1 MSTAHAIDNL
11 KAALACLPGVG
22 PKSAQRMAYYLIERD
37 RAGARAIA
45 TALTHALDTIQ
56 HCRRCNNL
64 SETELCDLCA
74 SPSRKHSLLCIVET
88 PADLEAIEQT
98 GSYKGCYFVLM
109 GTISPLDGIGPDNIG
124 VERLLEVLDEFP
136 VDEIILATNLTVEG
150 ETTAE
155 YLTELLS
162 GREKSSA
169 ISLTRIA
176 RGVPVGG
183 ELEYIDRNTVARA
196 IDERREV
203 RQAGKLLNKGS

>member
-1 MSTAHAIDNL
+1 MSTAHAIEKL
-11 KAALACLPGVG
+11 RAALACLPGVG

-37 RAGARAIA
+37 RSGAREIA
-45 TALTHALDTIQ
+45 AALTHALDSIQ

-64 SETELCDLCA
+64 SETELCPLCA
-74 SPSRKHSLLCIVET
+74 SPSRQHSQLCIVET

-98 GSYKGCYFVLM
+98 GSYRGCYFVLM
-109 GTISPLDGIGPDNIG
+109 GTISPLDGVGPDNLGID
-124 VERLLEVLDEFP
+124 RLLEVLQEF
-136 VDEIILATNLTVEG
+136 DIEEIILATNLTAEG

-155 YLTELLS
+155 YLTDLLD
-162 GREKSSA
+162 GKDIARD

-196 IDERREV
+196 INERRQV
-203 RQAGKLLNKGS
+203 SKPKHQA

>member
-11 KAALACLPGVG
+11 KTALACLPGVG

-64 SETELCDLCA
+64 SETEICDLCA

-162 GREKSSA
+162 GREKSSN

-176 RGVPVGG
+176 RGGPVGG

-203 RQAGKLLNKGS
+203 KQSGSLRNKGA

>member
-1 MSTAHAIDNL
+1 MSSAHAIESL

-37 RAGARAIA
+37 REGARAIA
-45 TALTHALDTIQ
+45 TALTHALDLIQ
-56 HCRRCNNL
+56 HCKRCNNL
-64 SETELCDLCA
+64 SETEICELCA
-74 SPSRKHSLLCIVET
+74 SPTRKHSQLCIVET

-98 GSYKGCYFVLM
+98 GTYKGCYFVLM

-124 VERLLEVLDEFP
+124 VDRLLSVLDEYAI
-136 VDEIILATNLTVEG
+136 EEAILATNLTAEG

-155 YLTELLS
+155 YLTGLL
-162 GREKSSA
+162 GDRNLT
-169 ISLTRIA
+169 LTRIA

-196 IDERREV
+196 IDERRAV
-203 RQAGKLLNKGS
+203 HSGKNSAGGEQDGT

>member
-1 MSTAHAIDNL
+1 MSAAHAIENL
-11 KAALACLPGVG
+11 RAALACLPGVG

-37 RAGARAIA
+37 REGARGIA
-45 TALTHALDTIQ
+45 SALMHALDSIQ

-64 SETELCDLCA
+64 SEAELCPLCA
-74 SPSRKHSLLCIVET
+74 SASRKHSQLCIVET

-98 GSYKGCYFVLM
+98 GSYNGCYFVLM
-109 GTISPLDGIGPDNIG
+109 GTISPLDGIGPENLGID
-124 VERLLEVLDEFP
+124 RLLEVLDEF
-136 VDEIILATNLTVEG
+136 DIEEIILATNLTAEG

-155 YLTELLS
+155 YLTDLLA
-162 GREKSSA
+162 GKEVARG

-196 IDERREV
+196 INERQRVERV
-203 RQAGKLLNKGS
+203 GKQGN

>member
-1 MSTAHAIDNL
+1 MSTAHAIENL
-11 KAALACLPGVG
+11 RTALSCLPGVG
-22 PKSAQRMAYYLIERD
+22 PKSAQRMAYYLIERN
-37 RAGARAIA
+37 REGARGIA
-45 TALTHALDTIQ
+45 SALMHALDSIQ

-64 SETELCDLCA
+64 SESELCPLCT

-124 VERLLEVLDEFP
+124 IERLLEVLSEFD
-136 VDEIILATNLTVEG
+136 VEEIIIATNLTVEG
-150 ETTAE
+150 ETTADF
-155 YLTELLS
+155 LTDLLTAKEVAKGIRLS
-162 GREKSSA
+162 
-169 ISLTRIA
+169 RIA

-196 IDERREV
+196 INE
-203 RQAGKLLNKGS
+203 RQAIEQKRQPDPEEA

>member
-1 MSTAHAIDNL
+1 MSTANAIENL
-11 KAALACLPGVG
+11 RAALACLPGVG

-37 RAGARAIA
+37 REGARAIA
-45 TALTHALDTIQ
+45 SALNHALDSIK

-64 SETELCDLCA
+64 SENELCTLCS
-74 SPSRKHSLLCIVET
+74 SPSRKYSQLCIVET

-109 GTISPLDGIGPDNIG
+109 GTISPLDGIGPDNLGID
-124 VERLLEVLDEFP
+124 RLLQVLHEYEIE
-136 VDEIILATNLTVEG
+136 EIILATNLTAEG

-155 YLTELLS
+155 YLTDLLS
-162 GREKSSA
+162 GKEIAKG

-196 IDERREV
+196 IDERRKV
-203 RQAGKLLNKGS
+203 S

>member
-11 KAALACLPGVG
+11 KTALACLPGVG

-124 VERLLEVLDEFP
+124 VERLLEVLDECP

-162 GREKSSA
+162 GRQKSST

-196 IDERREV
+196 IDARREV
-203 RQAGKLLNKGS
+203 RQSGKLRNKGS

>member
-1 MSTAHAIDNL
+1 MSTAHAIENL
-11 KAALACLPGVG
+11 RAALACLPGVG

-37 RAGARAIA
+37 RIGARSIA
-45 TALTHALDTIQ
+45 SALTHALDSIQ

-64 SETELCDLCA
+64 SETELCSLCA
-74 SPSRKHSLLCIVET
+74 SPSRRHGQLCIVET

-109 GTISPLDGIGPDNIG
+109 GTISPLDGIGPDNLGID
-124 VERLLEVLDEFP
+124 RLLEVLDEFEIE
-136 VDEIILATNLTVEG
+136 EIILATNLTAEG

-155 YLTELLS
+155 YLTNLLS
-162 GREKSSA
+162 TRESVSN
-169 ISLTRIA
+169 IILTRIA

-196 IDERREV
+196 IDERRAV
-203 RQAGKLLNKGS
+203 SHNKK

>member
-1 MSTAHAIDNL
+1 MSTAHAIENL
-11 KAALACLPGVG
+11 RAALACLPGVG

-37 RAGARAIA
+37 RQGARAIA
-45 TALTHALDTIQ
+45 SALNHALDSIQ

-64 SETELCDLCA
+64 SETELCTLCSSA
-74 SPSRKHSLLCIVET
+74 SRKHNQLCIVET

-109 GTISPLDGIGPDNIG
+109 GTISPLDGIGPDNLGID
-124 VERLLEVLDEFP
+124 RLLEVLEEFEIE
-136 VDEIILATNLTVEG
+136 EIILATNLTVEG

-155 YLTELLS
+155 YLTDLLT
-162 GREKSSA
+162 GKDV
-169 ISLTRIA
+169 IKDIKLTRIA

-196 IDERREV
+196 INERRKV
-203 RQAGKLLNKGS
+203 

>member
-1 MSTAHAIDNL
+1 MSTAHAIENL
-11 KAALACLPGVG
+11 RAALACLPGVG

-37 RAGARAIA
+37 RPGARSIA
-45 TALTHALDTIQ
+45 AALTHALDSIQ

-64 SETELCDLCA
+64 SETELCSLCA
-74 SPSRKHSLLCIVET
+74 SPSRKHSQICIVET

-109 GTISPLDGIGPDNIG
+109 GTISPLDGIGPDNLG
-124 VERLLEVLDEFP
+124 VDRLLEVLAEF
-136 VDEIILATNLTVEG
+136 DIEEIILATNLTAEG

-155 YLTELLS
+155 YLVDLLS
-162 GREKSSA
+162 SRDIAKD

-196 IDERREV
+196 IYDRKAV
-203 RQAGKLLNKGS
+203 QGDKK

>member
-1 MSTAHAIDNL
+1 MSTANAIENL
-11 KAALACLPGVG
+11 RAALACLPGVG

-37 RAGARAIA
+37 RVGARSIA
-45 TALTHALDTIQ
+45 SALTHALDSIQ

-64 SETELCDLCA
+64 SETELCSLCA
-74 SPSRKHSLLCIVET
+74 SPSRTHGQLCIVET

-109 GTISPLDGIGPDNIG
+109 GTISPLDGIGPDNLGID
-124 VERLLEVLDEFP
+124 RLLEVLDEFEIE
-136 VDEIILATNLTVEG
+136 EIILATNLTAEG

-155 YLTELLS
+155 YLTDLLS
-162 GREKSSA
+162 TRESVSN
-169 ISLTRIA
+169 INLTRIA

-196 IDERREV
+196 IDERRTV
-203 RQAGKLLNKGS
+203 LHNKK